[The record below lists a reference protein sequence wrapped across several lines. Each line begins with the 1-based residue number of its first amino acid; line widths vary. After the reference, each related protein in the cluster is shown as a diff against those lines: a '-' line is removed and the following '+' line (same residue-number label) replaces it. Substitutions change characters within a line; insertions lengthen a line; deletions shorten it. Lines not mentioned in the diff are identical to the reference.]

1 MTACPIVAFYRGG
14 PDTYGRTL
22 DEIRSWDHD
31 RLEDVHDFIQFLFP
45 TRQPSAFNV
54 DAPLVT
60 DKTIAAFHAD
70 PALRAELAHSLEV
83 MLDFYGLQTDPERGV
98 VIKADNFATRAE
110 NWLVVPNHNFLR
122 LTRILTSLRL
132 LGLADRAVAL
142 LACLEQLNTERPG
155 LFGNSID
162 FWRAAV
168 RS

>member
-1 MTACPIVAFYRGG
+1 MTACPIVAFYRGS

-83 MLDFYGLQTDPERGV
+83 MLNFYGLETDLKSGG
-98 VIKADNFATRAE
+98 VIKADKFATRAE

-132 LGLADRAVAL
+132 LGLADRAVSL

-162 FWRAAV
+162 FWRATV